1 MKAVLGNQ
9 TVSDEVLSTVLTE
22 VEFLL
27 NGRPLTHV
35 SMDPQDPEPITPN
48 HFIHGGRCLNVPP
61 GVFEK
66 EEITGRKRWR
76 ASQAM
81 VNEVWKRW
89 LREYVPDLI
98 EIRKWLRPQPNIGV
112 NDLVLILDQNSPR
125 GHWPLGKVI
134 NVIPGPDNVVRSAI
148 VKTKTGELTRPV
160 SRLCL
165 LEVGEE
171 DVVPE
176 KTEDGVPKKPATPK
190 KSATV
195 SSEEDRAGDVPDDE
209 SSGIRIID

>member
-1 MKAVLGNQ
+1 M
-9 TVSDEVLSTVLTE
+9 
-22 VEFLL
+22 
-27 NGRPLTHV
+27 
-35 SMDPQDPEPITPN
+35 
-48 HFIHGGRCLNVPP
+48 PP

-98 EIRKWLRPQPNIGV
+98 ERRKWLRPQRNIGV
-112 NDLVLILDQNSPR
+112 NDLVLIVDQNSPR
-125 GHWPLGKVI
+125 GHWPLGKII

-195 SSEEDRAGDVPDDE
+195 SSEEDRAGNVPDDE
-209 SSGIRIID
+209 SSGIRIIDWHRNNIGDSGIERKNEAQVHSA